1 MVLRSFAAFVAVSWR
16 LHVLLLLPLLLVIKC
31 ICVQQSQQ
39 QQRKRETKN
48 RLKRYS
54 RAGEQESR
62 RAAAAAVVGVME
74 GGDGGVA
81 HRRAVAKGGASSALT
96 SSISFWPFLEFA
108 YFMPQ
113 CIIFQFINL
122 LTAQN
127 TNGTHQKAKR
137 TEVKNVQIGNENA
150 NKKTNSNNIK

>member
-1 MVLRSFAAFVAVSWR
+1 MGVAGAE
-16 LHVLLLLPLLLVIKC
+16 K
-31 ICVQQSQQ
+31 
-39 QQRKRETKN
+39 E
-48 RLKRYS
+48 
-54 RAGEQESR
+54 A
-62 RAAAAAVVGVME
+62 
-74 GGDGGVA
+74 A

-96 SSISFWPFLEFA
+96 SSISFWPFLKFA

-113 CIIFQFINL
+113 CIIFIFINL

-150 NKKTNSNNIK
+150 NKKAKARAAAATTI